1 MYCII
6 AIVQEERREDVML
19 MPGRTDE
26 NLNNR
31 TVSNGKALF
40 ALKIQIVVLPRRAML
55 CIARTM
61 LSQCVCPSVTRRY
74 SVETAQPIIKF
85 FQPGSHTIL
94 AFPNETIWQC
104 SDGDPLQRDMKKS
117 LFSCFIACCQ
127 RCDRYVLYIHCVPKQ
142 TVVPN
147 FGDNFVRSQPISKII
162 ALLYREKNF
171 QQTVCNNSHHTL
183 DMLLHY
189 LVKYNNSELTQIT
202 HKMQ

>member
-61 LSQCVCPSVTRRY
+61 LSQDACPSVTHRY
-74 SVETAQPIIKF
+74 CVKTAEHILSHRIATPFEF
-85 FQPGSHTIL
+85 FSYKTL
-94 AFPNETIWQC
+94 WQY
-104 SDGDPLQRDMKKS
+104 SNGDPPSSSDTR
-117 LFSCFIACCQ
+117 
-127 RCDRYVLYIHCVPKQ
+127 
-142 TVVPN
+142 
-147 FGDNFVRSQPISKII
+147 
-162 ALLYREKNF
+162 
-171 QQTVCNNSHHTL
+171 
-183 DMLLHY
+183 
-189 LVKYNNSELTQIT
+189 
-202 HKMQ
+202 